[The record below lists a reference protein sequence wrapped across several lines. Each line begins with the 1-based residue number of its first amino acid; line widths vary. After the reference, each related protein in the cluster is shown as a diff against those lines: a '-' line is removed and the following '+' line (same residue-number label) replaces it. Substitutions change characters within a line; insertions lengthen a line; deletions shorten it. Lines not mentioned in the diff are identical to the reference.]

1 MSAWTILVCQGFD
14 PKDLQVFF
22 LTLEKRMVWII
33 GLNQKF
39 QGSSQ
44 LRIYFISMEKYV
56 LVIFCAYIYAFIN
69 DLKIK

>member
-1 MSAWTILVCQGFD
+1 VCQGLD

-39 QGSSQ
+39 QGFSQ
-44 LRIYFISMEKYV
+44 LRIYFISMEKICFSNFFV
-56 LVIFCAYIYAFIN
+56 LIFTHLSMI
-69 DLKIK
+69 LKSNNFPF